1 MRKTLRYSLLLL
13 LTMLFGQAQAAEVK
27 IDFNAM
33 NVATSSGS
41 GENYVAD
48 GDINETW
55 TYTQDGVTI
64 SVSPKNEDV
73 TNPNRFW
80 GTNNGPQLRCYSGT
94 ITVSASET
102 ISSIEFAKNQSNFN
116 LTPSTGTLDGT
127 VWTGSA
133 NEVVFTVNKNT
144 QLNSITVTLGGGGT
158 VDPPQD
164 EAVNIAGFKT
174 LNKGDE
180 ATLKLENAQ
189 VLFAYNKDIFVRD
202 ASGAIDF
209 YNTSLTYE
217 TNEMLNG
224 TIKGKFDVYN
234 NMPELVA
241 GDNFEVNVTATAGS
255 AAKPVELTI
264 AQANMNYACDL
275 ITIKGLTLR
284 QDGNNWYGDANGAS
298 IQVYDKF
305 RLGYTPEEGKTYD
318 ITGIL
323 VPYKEN
329 FEICPIADFT
339 SGVTPEPPTGDIL
352 NVTFLEDLGGFT
364 IDDGQLPEGI
374 SFVWTQDSR
383 YGAKASAYVNNTR
396 YATNAWLISPE
407 VDLTAY
413 TDVMLTF
420 EHTGKFFG
428 EMDREATLW
437 AKEVGASN
445 WKQLTINTYM
455 TGNDWTYVT
464 NETSL
469 GDYNGK
475 KMQFAFVYKSSD
487 TIAATWEVKNVKV
500 TGNANTAI
508 QAVNADRQEGIRY
521 NLSGQRVSA
530 NYKGVVIENGKKMIV
545 K

>member
-116 LTPSTGTLDGT
+116 LTPSTGTLEGT

-209 YNTSLTYE
+209 YNTSLAYE

-339 SGVTPEPPTGDIL
+339 SGVTPEPPTGVNFRKVTSVESGKQYLIAAQLSDGTYAVAQPISTNYGYL
-352 NVTFLEDLGGFT
+352 KVSNVEARDNVIAQSNDDNAFT
-364 IDDGQLPEGI
+364 ITAVAGGYTILQKDGRYVYQTGTYNSFNVAEAPEDGQ
-374 SFVWTQDSR
+374 VWTIQAVDGGAFKITNVSVDKYVQYSEQHTS
-383 YGAKASAYVNNTR
+383 YGSYSDERGIMPCLFVLDNT
-396 YATNAWLISPE
+396 N
-407 VDLTAY
+407 
-413 TDVMLTF
+413 
-420 EHTGKFFG
+420 
-428 EMDREATLW
+428 
-437 AKEVGASN
+437 
-445 WKQLTINTYM
+445 
-455 TGNDWTYVT
+455 
-464 NETSL
+464 
-469 GDYNGK
+469 
-475 KMQFAFVYKSSD
+475 
-487 TIAATWEVKNVKV
+487 
-500 TGNANTAI
+500 AI
-508 QAVNADRQEGIRY
+508 QAVNAGLQEGIRY

>member
-209 YNTSLTYE
+209 YNTSLAYE

-339 SGVTPEPPTGDIL
+339 SGVTPEPPTGDNFRKATSVESGKQYLIAAQL
-352 NVTFLEDLGGFT
+352 SDGTYAVAQPISTNYGYLKVSNEEARDNVIAQSNDDNAFT
-364 IDDGQLPEGI
+364 ITAVAGGYTILQKDGRYIYQTGTYNSFNVAEAPEDGQ
-374 SFVWTQDSR
+374 VWTIQAVDGGAFKITNVSVDKYVQYSEQYTS
-383 YGAKASAYVNNTR
+383 YGSYSDERGILPGLFVLDNT
-396 YATNAWLISPE
+396 N
-407 VDLTAY
+407 
-413 TDVMLTF
+413 
-420 EHTGKFFG
+420 
-428 EMDREATLW
+428 
-437 AKEVGASN
+437 
-445 WKQLTINTYM
+445 
-455 TGNDWTYVT
+455 
-464 NETSL
+464 
-469 GDYNGK
+469 
-475 KMQFAFVYKSSD
+475 
-487 TIAATWEVKNVKV
+487 
-500 TGNANTAI
+500 AI
-508 QAVNADRQEGIRY
+508 QAVNADLQEGIRY

-545 K
+545 R

>member
-116 LTPSTGTLDGT
+116 LTPSTGTLEGT

-209 YNTSLTYE
+209 YNTSLAYE

-241 GDNFEVNVTATAGS
+241 GDNFEVNVTATTGS

-339 SGVTPEPPTGDIL
+339 SGVTPEPPTGVNFRKATSVESGKQYLIAAQLSDGTYAVAQPISTNYGYL
-352 NVTFLEDLGGFT
+352 KVSNVEARDNVIAQSNDDNAFT
-364 IDDGQLPEGI
+364 ITAVAGGYTILQKDGRYVYQTGTYNSFNVAEAPEDGQ
-374 SFVWTQDSR
+374 VWTIQAVDGGAFKITNVSVDKYVQYSEQHTS
-383 YGAKASAYVNNTR
+383 YGSYSDERGIMPCLFVLDNT
-396 YATNAWLISPE
+396 N
-407 VDLTAY
+407 
-413 TDVMLTF
+413 
-420 EHTGKFFG
+420 
-428 EMDREATLW
+428 
-437 AKEVGASN
+437 
-445 WKQLTINTYM
+445 
-455 TGNDWTYVT
+455 
-464 NETSL
+464 
-469 GDYNGK
+469 
-475 KMQFAFVYKSSD
+475 
-487 TIAATWEVKNVKV
+487 
-500 TGNANTAI
+500 AI
-508 QAVNADRQEGIRY
+508 QAVNADLQEGIRY

-545 K
+545 R